1 MCAIIG
7 LLPNERVGVY
17 VLENLDHAELRHGL
31 MYSALDLFNGGAT
44 RDWSADLHALFAS
57 AASAAGGAGAGPTR
71 HADAKPSLPLDR
83 YAGTYVDSTYGE
95 VRITLQNGALQAQI
109 VTEPAA
115 ALEPWEY
122 ETFRTTGNPAR
133 PSVVTFVPD
142 GAGNVTGVRV
152 SGVTFTR
159 VRTNRRG

>member
-1 MCAIIG
+1 
-7 LLPNERVGVY
+7 
-17 VLENLDHAELRHGL
+17 VLENLDHAELRHAL

-44 RDWSADLHALFAS
+44 RDWSADLHALFTS
-57 AASAAGGAGAGPTR
+57 LVAAGGVPGAGPTR

-95 VRITLQNGALQAQI
+95 VRVTLQNGSLQAQI
-109 VTEPAA
+109 VTEAPA

-122 ETFRTTGNPAR
+122 ESFRTTGAGVQ
-133 PSVVTFVPD
+133 SSLVTFVPD
-142 GAGNVTGVRV
+142 GAGNVSGVRV